1 MSVTPRPPR
10 AGPRIL
16 ATAMVTRPWQAVSA
30 VIAISVGLVL
40 LEVPADT
47 WLTTATLSLACGVAA
62 LSLMA
67 TAAILGGRWPLL
79 ERVFGGLDRVYEAHK
94 WLAVVALSLASVHLL
109 FKAEVRSWDTAVI
122 LALTS
127 DWPRFVRQ
135 ASFVGLMLI
144 VVLALNRNIPY
155 SVWRWWHRLSGPLFL
170 IVVLHWLSIKSP
182 LPLLSPAGIWL
193 AALTGLGFT
202 AAAYKLLLYHFLAR
216 HADYRVTG
224 VTKGPSAAQ
233 IEFEPVGRG
242 IAFRPGH
249 FGFLRMKVD
258 GLREPH
264 PFTIAAAPT
273 AGGRITFVIR
283 ALGDFTAGLVSSIEP
298 GMYADVYAP
307 YGRFER
313 SAIAGREIWIA
324 GGVGISP
331 FIAWMKDPQVGALD
345 RVSLFYFYTPGRVF
359 PDIELL
365 RAMAAERGVEFVPV
379 ATGPKAPT
387 FTQRFAEIVRGADP
401 STLDIAVCGPKGL
414 LDEVRKLATSH
425 GLAPGRIRH
434 ELFAFR

>member
-1 MSVTPRPPR
+1 MASMFTK
-10 AGPRIL
+10 
-16 ATAMVTRPWQAVSA
+16 PWQVVSA
-30 VIAISVGLVL
+30 VITVSFGLVVV
-40 LEVPADT
+40 EIPTNT

-67 TAAILGGRWPLL
+67 TAAILGGRWPWM
-79 ERVFGGLDRVYEAHK
+79 ESIFGGLDRVYEAHK
-94 WLAVVALSLASVHLL
+94 WLAVFALSLASVHIL
-109 FKAEVRSWDTAVI
+109 FKADIKSWDTASI
-122 LALTS
+122 IDMASHWTRL
-127 DWPRFVRQ
+127 VRQ

-144 VVLALNRNIPY
+144 VMLALNRNIPY

-182 LPLLSPAGIWL
+182 VALLTPVGIWL
-193 AALTGLGFT
+193 AGLTMLGLM
-202 AAAYKLLLYHFLAR
+202 AAVYRLVFYPFLAR
-216 HADYRVTG
+216 HAGYRVIG
-224 VTKGPSAAQ
+224 VTKGVSAAQ

-242 IAFRPGH
+242 IAFQPGN

-273 AGGRITFVIR
+273 PGGQITFVIR
-283 ALGDFTAGLVSSIEP
+283 ALGDFTARLVSGIEA
-298 GMYADVYAP
+298 GMHADVYAP

-313 SAIAGREIWIA
+313 STVAGREIWIA

-331 FIAWMKDPQVGALD
+331 FIAWMKDAQMGGFE
-345 RVSLFYFYTPGRVF
+345 RVSLFYFYTPGRTF
-359 PDIELL
+359 PDVDII
-365 RAMAAERGVEFVPV
+365 RTMAVERGIEFVPIG
-379 ATGPKAPT
+379 TGPNTLA
-387 FTQRFAEIVRGADP
+387 FTQRFSEIVHDADQ

-414 LDEVRKLATSH
+414 LEQVRKLAKSH
-425 GLAPGRIRH
+425 SLAPARIRH